1 MNRGIRKGEA
11 LREDIVV
18 QRRHLKQGKKR
29 GAPNPMLEKGLVKA
43 RVLDKCL
50 PLGVCQVGAVRDE
63 GQHGAA
69 DIRVRVG
76 GGVLNEGVHDL
87 VRQDAK
93 AGQPDTEGPETFV
106 FV

>member
-18 QRRHLKQGKKR
+18 QRRGLKQSKKP
-29 GAPNPMLEKGLVKA
+29 GAPKPMLEKGLVKA
-43 RVLDKCL
+43 RVLDECL
-50 PLGVCQVGAVRDE
+50 PLGVCQIGAVRDE
-63 GQHGAA
+63 GQQGAA
-69 DIRVRVG
+69 DSRVWVG
-76 GGVLNEGVHDL
+76 GGVLYEGLHDL

-93 AGQPDTEGPETFV
+93 AGQPDTEGPITFV